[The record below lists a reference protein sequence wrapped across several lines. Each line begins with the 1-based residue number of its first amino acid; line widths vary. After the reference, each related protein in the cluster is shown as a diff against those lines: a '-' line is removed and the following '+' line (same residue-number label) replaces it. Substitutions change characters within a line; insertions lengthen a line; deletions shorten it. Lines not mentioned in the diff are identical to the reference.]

1 MAIAAAAG
9 FAWPVLS
16 HGAALGGRPEWMPG
30 ITAIVALIIAAMML
44 VASREPRPRAVWLI
58 VALAVSLGWHYA
70 PSLLLYLPPAA
81 LNVAFG
87 VFFAMTLAPGREPR
101 IASFAR
107 LERGGDLPSDLA
119 DYTRRLTWLWTGLFF
134 VSAAVGLLLAA
145 FAPLHVWSAFV
156 NAASYIA
163 VAALFV
169 GEYLYRKI
177 RFPHYRHVP
186 LATLVRIVVQDRRT
200 RAAGGTQP

>member
-1 MAIAAAAG
+1 
-9 FAWPVLS
+9 
-16 HGAALGGRPEWMPG
+16 
-30 ITAIVALIIAAMML
+30 ML
-44 VASREPRPRAVWLI
+44 VASREPRLRVVWLI

-107 LERGGDLPSDLA
+107 LERGGELPSDLA
-119 DYTRRLTWLWTGLFF
+119 RYTRRLTWLWTVLFF
-134 VSAAVGLLLAA
+134 VSAAIGLLLAA

-156 NAASYIA
+156 NVASYVA

-177 RFPHYRHVP
+177 RFPHYRHAP